1 MTYTVR
7 KAKPEDENAISK
19 ICYRTSDKSGDT
31 RYQDLVGL
39 HWAVPYLRFETDHCF
54 VVTGKEDLP
63 VGYILA
69 AVDAR
74 QFRRNYHRRMKTD
87 MHRVL
92 EKQRHLFS
100 LLEYVRE
107 HFLSSHYMEY
117 LPAGTDREYPAHLHI
132 DIDPEHQ
139 GQGLGR
145 LLMDVLLA
153 DLRGIQCPGIHLGV
167 GNENDT
173 AIRFYERYGFKLL
186 KKRIMGVSYYG
197 LKLL

>member
-7 KAKPEDENAISK
+7 KAKPEDENSINK

-31 RYQDLVGL
+31 RYKDLVGL
-39 HWAVPYLRFETDHCF
+39 HWAVPYLRFEADHCF
-54 VVTGKEDLP
+54 VVTVKEDLP

-69 AVDAR
+69 SVDAQR
-74 QFRRNYHRRMKTD
+74 FRRNYHKRMKTD
-87 MHRVL
+87 IRRVL

-100 LLEYVRE
+100 FLEYVRE
-107 HFLSSHYMEY
+107 YFLSSHYMEN
-117 LPAGTDREYPAHLHI
+117 LPAGTDRKYPAHLHI

-139 GQGLGR
+139 GQGLGSR
-145 LLMDVLLA
+145 LMDVLLT
-153 DLRGIQCPGIHLGV
+153 DLRGIQCPGVHLGV
-167 GNENDT
+167 GNENST